1 MTNSRFDTFIN
12 SVNHCLRSASHEQMR
27 VLALRSLLS
36 LSLSEEDFV
45 LSCLDRAMSSMSP
58 NPRSWHNP
66 ALHSDVEL
74 DYSIRMIYWPPEYT
88 NNPHQHNSWTVT
100 GVLHNK
106 INVTIYLPDKTAES
120 GLRIE
125 KSFACGR
132 GEVGYIYSP
141 CIHSITNPA
150 NTPSVSLHIF
160 SAFLANAIHNDNL
173 DGGDSRQ
180 TIWYPSPLK
189 GDIVKGIARRA
200 LTTHVEILK
209 QIQRPESLALLD
221 RAFDLGDLP
230 VKLAS
235 IKAMCRFDNK
245 HAAHKLNEVSMFYSE
260 PLQSELIALSDR
272 IVQSTKE

>member
-12 SVNHCLRSASHEQMR
+12 SVDHCLRSTSHEQMR

-36 LSLSEEDFV
+36 LSLREEDFV
-45 LSCLDRAMSSMSP
+45 LSCLDRAMSSMGP
-58 NPRSWHNP
+58 NTRSWHNP

-74 DYSIRMIYWPPEYT
+74 DYSIRIIYWPADYT

-100 GVLHNK
+100 GVLHNR
-106 INVTIYLPDKTAES
+106 INVTIYLPDKTTES

-141 CIHSITNPA
+141 CIHSITNPT
-150 NTPSVSLHIF
+150 NTSSVSLHIF
-160 SAFLANAIHNDNL
+160 SAILANAIPNDNL
-173 DGGDSRQ
+173 ESESKQ

-189 GDIVKGIARRA
+189 GDIVKGIVRRA
-200 LTTHVEILK
+200 LLTHIEILK
-209 QIQRPESLALLD
+209 HIHCPESLALLD
-221 RAFDLGDLP
+221 KVFDLGDLP

-260 PLQSELIALSDR
+260 PLRSELNALSDR
-272 IVQSTKE
+272 IVQSTEE